1 MKRICMV
8 VPSFTAKGGIAAV
21 VNGYRGSEL
30 EKKYTIH
37 YVETYCDGN
46 KIAKL
51 FKAVTAYL
59 CFIKELIVFKPDII
73 HIHSSFGA
81 SFYRK
86 LPFIW
91 MGSVLKIPIV
101 NHIHGA
107 EWDTFYID
115 ASEKSRKLKQVILEK
130 CSRVIVLSDDWR
142 EKLEDVIDAELITVV
157 PNYSLLSSENRNVC
171 KKEQNTVLF
180 LGFLSERKGCYDI
193 PRIVAQVQKEVAD
206 VLFVL
211 AGSGNADDVH
221 LILELVKKEKVME
234 HISFP
239 GWVRNQQKKE
249 LLQNAA
255 VFFLPSYAEGMP
267 MSILEAM
274 GHGLPIVSSN
284 VGGIPELVEQERNG
298 YICDPGD
305 TKAFADAIVTLLQD
319 TQLRNTMGKESIRI
333 IEERYSLEHHIDALA
348 SVYESLC

>member
-1 MKRICMV
+1 MKKICMI

-30 EKKYTIH
+30 EKKYAIH
-37 YVETYCDGN
+37 YIETYCDGT
-46 KIAKL
+46 KPAKFL
-51 FKAVTAYL
+51 KAVAAYL
-59 CFIKELIVFKPDII
+59 RFVKELAVFRPDII

-91 MGSVLKIPIV
+91 LGSALRIPIV

-107 EWDTFYID
+107 EWDAFYSN
-115 ASEKSRKLKQVILEK
+115 ATKKSKRLKRTTLRK
-130 CSRVIVLSDDWR
+130 CNRVIALSNDWR
-142 EKLEDVIDAELITVV
+142 KNLGDVVDSELISVV
-157 PNYSLLSSENRNVC
+157 PNYSLPMHDSQDVQKQSI
-171 KKEQNTVLF
+171 VLF
-180 LGFLSERKGCYDI
+180 LGFLSKRKGCFDI
-193 PRIVAQVQKEVAD
+193 PQIVAQVQNEVED
-206 VLFVL
+206 VLFVI
-211 AGSGNADDVH
+211 AGSGTNDDVH
-221 LILELVKKEKVME
+221 RISELVEKEKVVE
-234 HISFP
+234 HLSFP
-239 GWVRNQQKKE
+239 GWVRDEQKKQ
-249 LLQNAA
+249 LMQKAA

-319 TQLRNTMGKESIRI
+319 AQLRNTMGKESIRI